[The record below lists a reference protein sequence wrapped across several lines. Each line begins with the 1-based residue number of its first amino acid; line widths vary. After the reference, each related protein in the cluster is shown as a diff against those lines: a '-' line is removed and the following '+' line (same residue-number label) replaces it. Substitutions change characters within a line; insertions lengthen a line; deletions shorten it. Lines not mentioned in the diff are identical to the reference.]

1 MARLLDF
8 LLKFMGKPMI
18 NQVEKKPNSKR
29 DIRFDIL
36 KTIGLLCIIF
46 AHVGPETNIL
56 FDIRRF
62 DVILMVIV
70 SGSLYYSSSGS
81 KKISFWSYLRKR
93 LPRLIAPVWL
103 FMTFFFI
110 SAYFIYSLLSQ
121 PYPFSSEKII
131 DTFLLLNG
139 IGYVWIIRVF
149 ILVALFASLLL
160 NLYRFCKSE
169 VRFLALL
176 ALIYLGYEFLFD
188 FTQHHNLRY
197 QILSTLVNDYLFY
210 LISYGCLFGLGIVL
224 PKLRE
229 RAILLIS
236 GISSIFFLCCAV
248 YYYHQVGHFV
258 SNVEFKYPPRLYYVS
273 YGVFMSFLAYFIV
286 SKLSVKYNFS
296 GKDNILTRIVIFIGS
311 STLWIY
317 LWHIFFVY
325 YWQNLCVQHLP
336 MFASHFI
343 IAFSVVTLGAI
354 AVTYIQKRVIS
365 GVVRKTRFGQ
375 NNSELLAILFL
386 K

>member
-1 MARLLDF
+1 
-8 LLKFMGKPMI
+8 MI
-18 NQVEKKPNSKR
+18 NQVEKKLNGKR

-46 AHVGPETNIL
+46 AHVGSETNIL

-70 SGSLYYSSSGS
+70 SGTLYYSSSGS

-93 LPRLIAPVWL
+93 LPRLIASVWL
-103 FMTFFFI
+103 FITFFFI
-110 SAYFIYSLLSQ
+110 SAYFIYSLLSL
-121 PYPFSSEKII
+121 PYPFTSEKII
-131 DTFLLLNG
+131 DTFLLLEG

-149 ILVALFASLLL
+149 ILVALFASLIL

-176 ALIYLGYEFLFD
+176 AFIYVAYEFLLN

-197 QILSTLVNDYLFY
+197 QIISSLVNDYLFY
-210 LISYGCLFGLGIVL
+210 IISYGCLFGLGIVL
-224 PKLRE
+224 PKLRG
-229 RAILLIS
+229 RTILLIS
-236 GISSIFFLCCAV
+236 GISLILFLCCGV
-248 YYYHQVGHFV
+248 YYYHQLGHFI

-273 YGVFMSFLAYFIV
+273 YGVFMSLLAYYIV
-286 SKLSVKYNFS
+286 NKLYVKYNLS
-296 GKDNILTRIVIFIGS
+296 DKDNILMRIIIFIGS

-317 LWHIFFVY
+317 LWHIFFIY
-325 YWQNLCVQHLP
+325 YWQNLCIEHLP
-336 MFASHFI
+336 MFASHLI
-343 IAFSVVTLGAI
+343 IAFFVVTLGAI

-365 GVVRKTRFGQ
+365 GVIRKTRFGQ